1 MEKVNPQERWKGPEA
16 RISKPIMVNN
26 SLKLG

>member
-1 MEKVNPQERWKGPEA
+1 MEKVNPQERWKGPEP